1 MAAHT
6 PEPILVENQNTRY
19 SYKGILG
26 QDSTLMPQWNTFFN
40 SLSQFSAA
48 ELESR
53 RQDIFRMLRE
63 NGVTYNIYGD
73 PSGLNRPWNLD
84 IIPFLISK
92 EEWAITE
99 AGLIQRAEL
108 LNLILQDIY
117 GERRLIKNG
126 VLPADLIYNH
136 KGFLRQCVGIK
147 HLHNHSLILYSAD
160 LARSSDG
167 KVWVLNDRT
176 QAPSGS
182 GYALENRITMARILP
197 ELFNDLQV
205 RHLSSYFDTL
215 RHSLHEIAPVKKQDA
230 RVVILTPG
238 PVNETYFEHSYLS
251 SYLGFTLVQGDDL
264 MVMDNHVWLKTLGGL
279 EKVDVIMRRVDDI
292 FCDPLELK
300 EDSKLGIPGLLQ
312 AVRSGNVS
320 IANPLGSS
328 ILENPGLMPFLQNIS
343 RYFLNQD
350 LILPG
355 IASWWCGQPKEM
367 NYVLDNLR
375 SLVIKKIYKQS
386 RTSTS
391 IDGAGLTEQ
400 EVDKLKQA
408 IKAHPYLYVGQEKV
422 AISPTPSMVNG
433 NVEPRSAL
441 FRTFL
446 TSNDYTYTAMT
457 GGLTRTAPSHN
468 NFIIS
473 NQLGGISKDTWII
486 APEPE
491 NKPLLPKDHFSI
503 NFPKKGDITSRT
515 AENLFWVGRYAE
527 RVLGNARFLR
537 TVLQFITEGNRHNQD
552 NDIET
557 EKHLLEALTHYT
569 VTYPGFLDEEHDK
582 FAQPW
587 KELNDILFDEHKM
600 GSLISNFRLFCRVV
614 YAERDHWSTDTW
626 RVLWSME
633 NELKNSDRS
642 QVTHIKALNILDN
655 LITSM
660 VAFIGLNRESISRE
674 QGWIMLD
681 AGRKIEQCML
691 LVSMLRS
698 TLVNQHDEQVDY
710 NLQEAVLKSN
720 ETLVNYRYKYRVHIQ
735 HTLVLELM
743 LLDSSNPRSL
753 IYQLDRLKA
762 YLSNLPKIQPGL
774 ALPAHERLILEAHAM
789 LRLTDVEQLTA
800 FDIESGQYKTLDEF
814 LEKMYSLLY
823 NITGAVSKLYF
834 KHAQKQKQLFAA
846 ESF

>member
-1 MAAHT
+1 MAANT
-6 PEPILVENQNTRY
+6 PEPSLVEQYNAHY
-19 SYKGILG
+19 AYKEIVGE
-26 QDSTLMPQWNTFFN
+26 DNSLMPHWNTFFN
-40 SLSQFSAA
+40 SLSQLSAA
-48 ELESR
+48 EIEAR

-92 EEWAITE
+92 EEWAVTE
-99 AGLIQRAEL
+99 AGLVQRAEL
-108 LNLILQDIY
+108 LNLLLQDIY
-117 GERRLIKNG
+117 GERKLIKNG
-126 VLPADLIYNH
+126 LLPADLIYNH
-136 KGFLRQCVGIK
+136 KGFLRQCAGIRQ
-147 HLHNHSLILYSAD
+147 LHNHSLILYSAD

-182 GYALENRITMARILP
+182 GYALENRITMARVLP

-215 RHSLHEIAPVKKQDA
+215 RQSLHDIAPSRKQDT

-264 MVMDNHVWLKTLGGL
+264 MVMDNYVWLKTLGGL
-279 EKVDVIMRRVDDI
+279 EKVDVILRRVDDY

-300 EDSKLGIPGLLQ
+300 EDSRLGIPGLLQ

-328 ILENPGLMPFLQNIS
+328 ILENPGLMPFLQSMS

-350 LILPG
+350 LILPS

-391 IDGAGLTEQ
+391 IDGAGLSER
-400 EVDKLKQA
+400 EVDDLKQA
-408 IKAHPYLYVGQEKV
+408 IKAHPYLYVAQEKV
-422 AISPTPSMVNG
+422 NISATPSMVNG
-433 NVEPRSAL
+433 NIEPRSAL

-446 TSNDYTYTAMT
+446 TSNAYTYTAMT
-457 GGLTRTAPSHN
+457 GGLTRTAPNHN

-473 NQLGGISKDTWII
+473 NQLGSISKDTWII
-486 APEPE
+486 SPEPE
-491 NKPLLPKDHFSI
+491 NKPLIHTDHIDISA
-503 NFPKKGDITSRT
+503 PQKGDITSRT

-537 TVLQFITEGNRHNQD
+537 TVLQFITEGNRHNQN

-557 EKHLLEALTHYT
+557 EQHLLEALTHYT
-569 VTYPGFLDEEHDK
+569 VTYPGFLEEEK
-582 FAQPW
+582 FAHPW
-587 KELNDILFDEHKM
+587 QELRSILFDETKM
-600 GSLISNFRLFCRVV
+600 GSLINNFRLFCRVV

-626 RVLWSME
+626 RVIWSME
-633 NELKNSDRS
+633 NELKNAD
-642 QVTHIKALNILDN
+642 VNHLTHIKALNVLDN

-698 TLVNQHDEQVDY
+698 TLVNKHDDQVDY
-710 NLQEAVLKSN
+710 NLQESVLKSN

-743 LLDSSNPRSL
+743 LLDPNNPRSL

-762 YLSNLPKIQPGL
+762 YLSNLPKIQPGFV
-774 ALPAHERLILEAHAM
+774 LPQHERLILEAHA
-789 LRLTDVEQLTA
+789 LLKLTDIEQLTMLDA
-800 FDIESGQYKTLDEF
+800 ESGQYKNLDEF
-814 LEKMYSLLY
+814 LEKMYSLLF

-834 KHAQKQKQLFAA
+834 KHAQKQKQLFTA